1 MKYKIGGV
9 PEHFNLPWH
18 LAIENGAFKDK
29 NIDVEWTDFPG
40 GTGAMCKSLKEKEID
55 VAIVLTEGLVSQIV
69 KGSPFKIVSQ
79 YVKSPLIWGI
89 HCSSKS
95 KFETVDDLKGGNF
108 SISRY
113 GSGSHIM
120 TYVYANSKSWKPED
134 QRFELVGNLDGAR
147 KAMAEGTADALL
159 WEKFT
164 TKPYVDSGEL
174 KRVGETR
181 TPWPCFVIAVHN
193 DVLENNF
200 EDIDEIVKIIHR
212 QCAEFMYQKDPS
224 KSTVPLIAERYG
236 LQQVD
241 VKTWL
246 KQTEWATDHLI
257 SRAVL
262 KNVMETLVDV
272 NVIDNVIPVED
283 LCEMKL
289 ISFNKSVFNFND
301 KAEQNDFFER
311 QVFDLLEV
319 VSEKTKPVWG
329 LMTSQH
335 MVEHL
340 MSALLMSQKEFEIP
354 AAIPKEKQAKARAFL
369 LSDQPLTKSLPT
381 PGKNIELKPLL
392 FDNMNVA
399 KHELI
404 KTIKSTLVYFETNP
418 TAEVIHPYGGSF
430 GFAEWMVFHYKHF
443 VHHFKQFGLI
453 E

>member
-18 LAIENGAFKDK
+18 LAIENGAFKNE
-29 NIDVEWTDFPG
+29 NIDIEWQDFHG

-55 VAIVLTEGLVSQIV
+55 IAIVLTEGVVSQIV
-69 KGSPFKIVSQ
+69 NGNPCKIVSQ

-89 HCSSKS
+89 HCAENSR
-95 KFETVDDLKGGNF
+95 FETADDLKGATF

-120 TYVYANSKSWKPED
+120 TYVYANSKSWKHED
-134 QRFELVGNLDGAR
+134 QKFELVGNLDGAR

-181 TPWPCFVIAVHN
+181 TPWPCFVIAVRN
-193 DVLENNF
+193 DVLESNF
-200 EDIDEIVKIIHR
+200 DDIDTIVKIIHR
-212 QCAEFMYQKDPS
+212 QCAEFMYQKNPS
-224 KSTVPLIAERYG
+224 ETTVPLIAERYK
-236 LQQVD
+236 LKKED
-241 VKTWL
+241 VKKWL

-262 KNVMETLVDV
+262 KNVMDTLIDVDV
-272 NVIDNVIPVED
+272 IEAPIQLRE
-283 LCEMKL
+283 LCDTRF
-289 ISFNKSVFNFND
+289 ISFNKSIFNYNNETERD
-301 KAEQNDFFER
+301 DFFEN
-311 QVFDLLEV
+311 QIYKYLDLLT
-319 VSEKTKPVWG
+319 EKTIAVWG
-329 LMTSQH
+329 LMKSQH

-340 MSALLMSQKEFEIP
+340 IGTLLLSQGEFKVP
-354 AAIPKEKQAKARAFL
+354 AAIPKEKQGRARAFL
-369 LSDQPLTKSLPT
+369 LSDQPLTR
-381 PGKNIELKPLL
+381 NISFPNSNGSLKPLM
-392 FDNMNVA
+392 FDNIKMA

-404 KTIKSTLVYFETNP
+404 KTVKTTMDYFESNP
-418 TAEVIHPYGGSF
+418 NAQADHPYGGSL
-430 GFAEWMVFHYKHF
+430 GFNEWMVFHYKHF